1 MRQVYEHPE
10 ERRARGARAA
20 SDIRA
25 QLSREAIGRL
35 IHKRLAEIER
45 AGRASTRAVQYAG
58 SSATAGLP
66 ADTQTALQRQMD
78 AIQSLEWS
86 RTRDKAIPL
95 GGVKGLGTAL
105 RVLARV
111 LVQGRINERQQWINT
126 EAYQQLAHLAHEA
139 AALQANTEHTRAALE
154 ERILAADRRLGS
166 LAAYFL
172 RYGNLLSVA
181 ATQAPELS
189 AYQQIVISE
198 EIDGQPHILSGPLP
212 EGAIFPFD
220 RVGAWQDPS
229 AGKQQEGVVWFHQV
243 AHLSETGK
251 EAIFRTISHRLRDQD
266 LVALI
271 SHNTLDTSFDVGLL
285 EVLYDGPVGRE
296 QRATIVRR
304 PRLERQLVT
313 FGYSLYLNSNDQGL
327 VAAAIRTRGI
337 WQQATTRWLREHLQ
351 AGAVVVDIGAHVGYF
366 ATLAAR
372 LVGESGK
379 VVAIEPDPVNADALA
394 MNRDQLPYPETLTVV
409 QMAAGDLAMT
419 AQIVR
424 SRTDHGEHQI
434 HLSRWAQDS
443 RRLLSGAP
451 LKSQRQCGVWT
462 TSFAEK
468 ELPTSMW

>member
-1 MRQVYEHPE
+1 M
-10 ERRARGARAA
+10 
-20 SDIRA
+20 
-25 QLSREAIGRL
+25 
-35 IHKRLAEIER
+35 
-45 AGRASTRAVQYAG
+45 
-58 SSATAGLP
+58 
-66 ADTQTALQRQMD
+66 
-78 AIQSLEWS
+78 
-86 RTRDKAIPL
+86 
-95 GGVKGLGTAL
+95 
-105 RVLARV
+105 
-111 LVQGRINERQQWINT
+111 
-126 EAYQQLAHLAHEA
+126 
-139 AALQANTEHTRAALE
+139 
-154 ERILAADRRLGS
+154 
-166 LAAYFL
+166 
-172 RYGNLLSVA
+172 
-181 ATQAPELS
+181 
-189 AYQQIVISE
+189 
-198 EIDGQPHILSGPLP
+198 
-212 EGAIFPFD
+212 
-220 RVGAWQDPS
+220 
-229 AGKQQEGVVWFHQV
+229 

-313 FGYSLYLNSNDQGL
+313 FGYSLYSNSNDQGL

-434 HLSRWAQDS
+434 HLSRWAQDEQAPAQWRS
-443 RRLLSGAP
+443 IEIAAPMRRLDDILRGEGIAHVDVVKVSANGGELAALRGMEVILRRDRPALLVDLTAVADNATGFESSDLYAFLAKLGYQIESLPAEPPAEPNEATGGIRRGSTRRQAIYAAYCKRGQAP
-451 LKSQRQCGVWT
+451 SQQ
-462 TSFAEK
+462 S
-468 ELPTSMW
+468 